1 MIRQEG
7 GATVL
12 RDAVRS
18 PLLPGTAV
26 FAGDVVE
33 TAASSRVTLR
43 FEDDS
48 TLTAGPSSRVAVSE
62 YAVSSGRQA
71 DRRAVLAAGR
81 DRPGAV
87 QQAGFGSFAV
97 QTEDAVASARSTEWT
112 VEILP
117 ASTAVLGIEGAVE
130 VTGRRDG
137 CVGHDQTRP
146 GDRRGSGRAAP
157 TPPVTWGAATG
168 RADAPSRRACR
179 ALKQRS
185 SMRMPGRWL
194 LLALAL
200 PLVLALLRLT
210 DAEPAPLQDLEAQTL
225 TLRYRLRGPL
235 EPSAPW
241 RWS

>member
-1 MIRQEG
+1 MGRLGRLSTLLVVAPMLALTGILPALAADRVPVGRVIRQEG
-7 GATVL
+7 GASVL

-33 TAASSRVTLR
+33 TAVSSRVTLR

-62 YAVSSGRQA
+62 YVVAPAGGRTSA
-71 DRRAVLAAGR
+71 LLTLLAGIVR
-81 DRPGAV
+81 TAV

-130 VTGRRDG
+130 VTGRRTG
-137 CVGHDQTRP
+137 ASVTINP
-146 GDRRGSGRAAP
+146 GQGTDVAPGAAAP
-157 TPPVTWGAATG
+157 TPPVTWGAPRVERTL
-168 RADAPSRRACR
+168 S
-179 ALKQRS
+179 
-185 SMRMPGRWL
+185 
-194 LLALAL
+194 
-200 PLVLALLRLT
+200 LVG
-210 DAEPAPLQDLEAQTL
+210 PAI
-225 TLRYRLRGPL
+225 R
-235 EPSAPW
+235 
-241 RWS
+241 

>member
-1 MIRQEG
+1 MGRLGRFSTLLVMAPMLAMTGVLPALAAERVPVGRVIRQEG
-7 GATVL
+7 GASVL

-33 TAASSRVTLR
+33 TAVSSRVTLR

-62 YAVSSGRQA
+62 YVVTPAGGRTSA
-71 DRRAVLAAGR
+71 LLTLLAGIVR
-81 DRPGAV
+81 TAV

-130 VTGRRDG
+130 VAGRRTG
-137 CVGHDQTRP
+137 ASVTINP
-146 GDRRGSGRAAP
+146 GQGTDVAPGSAAP
-157 TPPVTWGAATG
+157 TPPVTWGAPRVERTL
-168 RADAPSRRACR
+168 S
-179 ALKQRS
+179 
-185 SMRMPGRWL
+185 
-194 LLALAL
+194 
-200 PLVLALLRLT
+200 LVG
-210 DAEPAPLQDLEAQTL
+210 PAI
-225 TLRYRLRGPL
+225 R
-235 EPSAPW
+235 
-241 RWS
+241 